1 MNSRTLGQQFH
12 TYSISSTLETVLRQA
27 SSPIRVLSNH
37 QHALNLV
44 TPTNLVFAFVSPHH
58 GNGPFH
64 IVITPTL
71 LAQLQ
76 RQPTFDCRNHLLQA
90 GPITLD
96 LSTFTRW
103 DPHLPALSSAPTN
116 AFAILY
122 QRYQQRGHPALGF
135 VKLAHDDQSPTN
147 TIPRL
152 LPSLTDRTAQF
163 AYQRA
168 QWATELLYQGLCESN
183 TLLIANGTTLLAG
196 LGPGLTPAGDDFL
209 VGLLAAFYAF
219 GPHYAQSQRTTWQT
233 YPSMIANAASG
244 RTTQLSAAWLTYAAA
259 GAFGAAW
266 HNLIQ
271 AMNANQPQAV
281 ILCADRLLATGA
293 TSGADAM
300 GGFLWGVAVLE
311 RLVTE

>member
-1 MNSRTLGQQFH
+1 MPTGTL
-12 TYSISSTLETVLRQA
+12 
-27 SSPIRVLSNH
+27 
-37 QHALNLV
+37 
-44 TPTNLVFAFVSPHH
+44 FAFVTPYH

-76 RQPTFDCRNHLLQA
+76 RQPTFYCHDYTLQA
-90 GPITLD
+90 GPITVD
-96 LSTFTRW
+96 LSTFTQW

-116 AFAILY
+116 DCAILY
-122 QRYQQRGHPALGF
+122 QRYQQRSHPALGF
-135 VKLAHDDQSPTN
+135 VRLTHDDQSPTN

-152 LPSLTDRTAQF
+152 IPALTDRTAQL

-168 QWATELLYQGLCESN
+168 QRATALLYQGLCESN
-183 TLLIANGTTLLAG
+183 TRLIADGTTLLAG

-209 VGLLAAFYAF
+209 VGMLAAFYTC
-219 GPHYAQSQRTTWQT
+219 GPHYAQSQWTAWQAYT
-233 YPSMIANAASG
+233 SVIANAASG
-244 RTTQLSAAWLTYAAA
+244 RTTQLSAAWLTHAAA

-271 AMNANQPQAV
+271 AMNTNQQEAI
-281 ILCADRLLATGA
+281 ILCADRILATGA

-300 GGFLWGVAVLE
+300 SGFLWGVAVLE